1 MNTDLRQQKFLIID
15 DFASFRSSVVSL
27 LQSLGIERTNIDTAS
42 NGETALQA
50 IKNNHYD
57 IILSDYNLGD
67 DSKDGQQI
75 LEEAKD
81 AGLIGLATIYIMI
94 TAENARHMV
103 MSAIE
108 YRPDSYFVKPL
119 NRDACKKRLETL
131 LIQKA
136 ELTVIDEYLESG
148 NYNQAIAECNRK
160 LAKNPPNMI
169 TLIKTLGTLYMKF
182 EDYQSAAKVYEKI
195 LNTRR
200 LPWALL
206 ELGKIH
212 RHQGQNDTARA
223 LFEEALREDETY
235 IQAYDQLAKIYT
247 LEEDMDTALELLQ
260 KAVNLSPK
268 VVIRQQNL
276 AALSMKMDKLDIAE
290 KAFSSCIRWG
300 KHSKFKA
307 ASDFTGLSKIYLA
320 KKTPRKALPILKE
333 ARRAFYGQ
341 PQQILQTALA
351 EVSLQKRLEQPELAQ
366 KSLNEAAIL
375 YATEQD
381 KLPIDLCLEMA
392 NAYLHMGQTDKSD
405 EIFLNLIKNNHE
417 DETLANQIKEMTS
430 NHDLDNHTI
439 NQKIDDIRIELIT
452 LNNRGVKRF
461 KQGHHQQAIEILE
474 DVVLRYPN
482 NPIINRNLAQAMV
495 TTMEEHGIEPNMMKK
510 ANTCLQKA
518 KKHAQHDKKLFV
530 LQEKLNMLRFEL

>member
-1 MNTDLRQQKFLIID
+1 MNTNLRQQKFLIID
-15 DFASFRSSVVSL
+15 DFASFRNSVISL
-27 LQSLGIERTNIDTAS
+27 LQSLGIERTNIDTAN

-50 IKNNHYD
+50 LTDNHYD

-81 AGLIGLATIYIMI
+81 VGLIGLSTIYVMI

-119 NRDACKKRLETL
+119 NRDVCRKRLESL
-131 LIQKA
+131 LNQKA
-136 ELTVIDEYLESG
+136 ELAIIDRHLESG

-169 TLIKTLGTLYMKF
+169 TLIKTLGTLYLKF
-182 EDYQSAAKVYEKI
+182 EDYQSAAKVYEQI
-195 LNTRR
+195 LDTRR

-206 ELGKIH
+206 ELGKIY
-212 RHQGQNDTARA
+212 RHQGNNETACA
-223 LFEEALREDETY
+223 LFEEALQEDETY

-247 LEEDMDTALELLQ
+247 ADEDMDHALDFLQ

-268 VVIRQQNL
+268 VVVRQQNL
-276 AALSMKMDKLDIAE
+276 AAMALKMDKLDIAE
-290 KAFSSCIRWG
+290 KAFSACIRWG

-307 ASDFTGLSKIYLA
+307 ASDFTGLSKIYLSQ
-320 KKTPRKALPILKE
+320 KTPRKAIPILKE
-333 ARRAFYGQ
+333 ARRAFHGQ

-351 EVSLQKRLEQPELAQ
+351 EVSLKTRLGQPELAQ

-375 YATEQD
+375 YATEPD
-381 KLPIDLCLEMA
+381 KHSSELSLDMA
-392 NAYLHMGQTDKSD
+392 NAYLHMGQIDKSE
-405 EIFLNLIKNNHE
+405 EIFLQLIKNNHE
-417 DETLANQIKEMTS
+417 DQTLANQIKAITNS
-430 NHDLDNHTI
+430 HNLDTRAIH
-439 NQKIDDIRIELIT
+439 QKIDDIRIEIIT
-452 LNNRGVKRF
+452 LNNRGVKHF

-474 DVVLRYPN
+474 EVAFRYPD

-495 TTMEEHGIEPNMMKK
+495 TTMEEHGIEQNMIKK
-510 ANTCLQKA
+510 AHSHLQKA
-518 KKHAQHDKKLFV
+518 QKQTQHDKKLFV
-530 LQEKLNMLRFEL
+530 LQEKLNRLRFEL